1 MSRDPR
7 GYRNQIVMNIMVDMV
22 YNIGGVQSNV
32 GV

>member
-1 MSRDPR
+1 MSRDTR
-7 GYRNQIVMNIMVDMV
+7 GLRNQIVMNIMVDMV

>member
-7 GYRNQIVMNIMVDMV
+7 GQRNQIVMNIMVDMV
-22 YNIGGVQSNV
+22 YNISDVQSNV